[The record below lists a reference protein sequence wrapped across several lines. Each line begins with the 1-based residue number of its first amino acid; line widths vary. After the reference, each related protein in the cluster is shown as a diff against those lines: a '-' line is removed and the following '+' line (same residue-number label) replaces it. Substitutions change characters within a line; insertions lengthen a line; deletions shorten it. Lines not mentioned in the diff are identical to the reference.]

1 MISDVSIR
9 VNRDLC
15 YACGICV
22 DRCIMDNLRLSVAPC
37 RQACPLNMNCQGYV
51 RLIAQGREE
60 EAASELRAYTPF
72 AGILGRICTS
82 PCEGRCERE
91 ASLGDGSVHIK
102 ALKRYLAETFQDK
115 INELPEVAPATGK
128 KVAVVGSGP
137 AGMMAAYELR
147 SYGHQVDVFESGDS
161 PGGFLRRIIPEFRL
175 PTSELD
181 RAIEMLAAMGV
192 QFHTGRKVG
201 RDISLETLQN
211 DHDAVVIAVG
221 ACVGASPDIPGCSG
235 QSVVQGID
243 LLAGVRAGNTDSL
256 KGRQVVIVGGGNTAI
271 DCAMSCLMLGAEQVR
286 IVCLENPNE
295 IPTKRSDLALAK
307 SGGIKVD
314 YGWAV
319 AEISNDATGKVALSL
334 SRCLAAL
341 DEKGI
346 FNPIIDNEGPGRIL
360 TADRVVLAVGQ
371 KVDASSF
378 LGDLPAGEG
387 GCLAGDPVTQAVP
400 GKKGIFVAGDCH
412 SGPSSVVEAFAS
424 GKNAAIST
432 HRHLIGLDTTYA
444 RDYYEN
450 HGMIQSYESLPER
463 ATGGARCPLPVAKP
477 ESWSLKNELGVSL
490 SSMEARREAERCLSC
505 GRSFELNRTC
515 WYCLPCEIDCPV
527 QALEVRMPYQV
538 R

>member
-60 EAASELRAYTPF
+60 EAALELRAYTPF

-82 PCEGRCERE
+82 PCEDRCERE
-91 ASLGDGSVHIK
+91 ASVGDGAVHIK
-102 ALKRYLAETFQDK
+102 ALKRYLAETFQDTLYE
-115 INELPEVAPATGK
+115 IPEAAPDTGT

-147 SYGHQVDVFESGDS
+147 VYGHQVDVFESEDS
-161 PGGFLRRIIPEFRL
+161 PGGFLRRVIPEFRL
-175 PTSELD
+175 PASEVD
-181 RAIEMLAAMGV
+181 RAIEMLAAMGI
-192 QFHTGRKVG
+192 QFHTGRKLG
-201 RDISLETLQN
+201 RDISLQTLET
-211 DHDAVVIAVG
+211 DYDAVVVAVG
-221 ACVGASPDIPGCSG
+221 ACAGVRPDIPGCSG
-235 QSVVQGID
+235 RSVVQGID
-243 LLAGVRAGNTDSL
+243 FLAGVRAGNMDSL
-256 KGRQVVIVGGGNTAI
+256 NGRQVVIVGGGNAAV
-271 DCAMSCLMLGAEQVR
+271 DCAMSCLLLGAAQVR
-286 IVCLENPNE
+286 MVCLENPNE
-295 IPTKRSDLALAK
+295 IPAKRSDLALAT
-307 SGGIKVD
+307 SGGIKID

-319 AEISNDATGKVALSL
+319 AEISHDSAGKAALSL
-334 SRCLAAL
+334 SRCLTAL
-341 DEKGI
+341 DEKGN
-346 FNPIIDNEGPGRIL
+346 FNPIIDHEGPGRSL
-360 TADRVVLAVGQ
+360 TADLVILAVGQ
-371 KVDASSF
+371 KVETSSC
-378 LGDLPAGEG
+378 LSDLPAREG
-387 GCLAGDPVTQAVP
+387 GCLAGEPRTQAVP
-400 GKKGIFVAGDCH
+400 GKKGVFVAGDCH

-424 GKNAAIST
+424 GKNAAISA

-444 RDYYEN
+444 RDDYEN
-450 HGMIQSYESLPER
+450 HGMIRSYESLPDR
-463 ATGGARCPLPVAKP
+463 AAGEARCPLPVANP
-477 ESWSLKNELGVSL
+477 DSWGLKNELEGSL
-490 SSMEARREAERCLSC
+490 SSKEACREAERCLSC

>member
-60 EAASELRAYTPF
+60 EAALELRAYTPF

-82 PCEGRCERE
+82 PCEDRCERE
-91 ASLGDGSVHIK
+91 ASVGDGSVQ
-102 ALKRYLAETFQDK
+102 RYLAETFQDK
-115 INELPEVAPATGK
+115 LYELPEIAPATGK
-128 KVAVVGSGP
+128 KVAIVGSGP

-161 PGGFLRRIIPEFRL
+161 PGGFLRRVIPEFRL
-175 PTSELD
+175 PTSEVD
-181 RAIEMLAAMGV
+181 RAIDMLAAMGV
-192 QFHTGRKVG
+192 QFQTGKKVG
-201 RDISLETLQN
+201 RDILFETLEN
-211 DHDAVVIAVG
+211 DYDAVVVAVG
-221 ACVGASPDIPGCSG
+221 ACLGVSPDIPGCSG

-243 LLAGVRAGNTDSL
+243 LLAGVRAGNAESL
-256 KGRQVVIVGGGNTAI
+256 DGLKVVIVGGGNTAV
-271 DCAMSCLMLGAEQVR
+271 DCAMSCSMLGAEQIR

-295 IPTKRSDLALAK
+295 IPAKRSDLTLAT
-307 SGGIKVD
+307 SAGIKID

-319 AEISNDATGKVALSL
+319 AEISEYETGKAALSL
-334 SRCLAAL
+334 SRCLTAL
-341 DEKGI
+341 DEKGN
-346 FNPIIDNEGPGRIL
+346 FNPIIDNEGPGRKL

-371 KVDASSF
+371 KVDDSSC
-378 LGDLPAGEG
+378 LSNLPAREG
-387 GCLAGDPVTQAVP
+387 GCLAGDPITQSVP
-400 GKKGIFVAGDCH
+400 GKKGVFAAGDCT

-424 GKNAAIST
+424 GKNAAISA

-450 HGMIQSYESLPER
+450 HGMIRSYESLPER
-463 ATGGARCPLPVAKP
+463 ATGGPRCPLPVAKP
-477 ESWSLKNELGVSL
+477 ESWSLKNEMEGSL
-490 SSMEARREAERCLSC
+490 SSKEARREAERCLSC